1 MTPAAADPHNDF
13 NPLLSG
19 VLAGVKVAEFSQN
32 AAVPQCGRLLAGMGA
47 DVIKIEPLTGDS
59 MRHVAKLSDTE
70 SRAFSAIN
78 PGKRSLALDMTADG
92 APQIIN
98 ALLGW
103 ADIALVGLKRPD
115 LKRFG
120 LDWETVQRINPG
132 LVELQVTAFGP
143 EGPDANMPGYDVLVQ
158 ARSGL
163 GFMMNRSRDGVPLP
177 TRPAFIDF
185 STGAMATAAVLGAL
199 RHRDL
204 TGNGQRIDASLLG
217 TGMSLATANT
227 MRFQRDVPK
236 FTELR
241 EDLSMLQQAG
251 ADFDDQRTLY
261 EERVTGSAGIYL
273 LYFRHYRTADGIVS
287 LAGMSPGLI
296 ARFHDLTAVPVP
308 PTRNSNDPEL
318 LAVVAQA
325 EALFMAHTTDHWM
338 QLLEDG
344 GYPCAR
350 YQQPFAALDDEQN
363 LINGYVVDVEHQVF
377 GEYRTL
383 GMPFTYSD
391 TPTGL
396 AGPSPLLG
404 QHSEEILDQLGF
416 DRPSIAAFHAAE
428 VIRTQPE

>member
-1 MTPAAADPHNDF
+1 MTSTSDDSS
-13 NPLLSG
+13 NPLLAG

-47 DVIKIEPLTGDS
+47 DVIKIEPLAGDS

-92 APQIIN
+92 APDIIN
-98 ALLGW
+98 GLLRW

-115 LKRFG
+115 LERFG
-120 LDWETVQRINPG
+120 LDWETVHQVNPG

-143 EGPDANMPGYDVLVQ
+143 EGPDADMPGYDVLVQ

-163 GFMMNRSRDGVPLP
+163 GFMMNRSRDGVPMP

-204 TGNGQRIDASLLG
+204 TGQGQRIDASLLG

-227 MRFQRDVPK
+227 MRFQKDVPK
-236 FTELR
+236 FAELS
-241 EDLSMLQQAG
+241 EDLTMLQLAG
-251 ADFDDQRTLY
+251 ADFDDQRSLY
-261 EERVTGSAGIYL
+261 EQRISGAAGIYL
-273 LYFRHYRTADGIVS
+273 LYFRHYRTADGIIS

-296 ARFHDLTAVPVP
+296 ARFHQLTGLAVPP
-308 PTRNSNDPEL
+308 SRNSGDPEL
-318 LAVVAQA
+318 LTIVDQA
-325 EALFMAHTTDHWM
+325 EALFMEQTTDEWM
-338 QLLEDG
+338 QKLQQG

-350 YQQPFAALDDEQN
+350 YQHPFESLDDEQVVA
-363 LINGYVVDVEHQVF
+363 NGYAVDIEHPLF
-377 GEYRTL
+377 GEFRTV
-383 GMPFTYSD
+383 GMPFSYSD
-391 TPTGL
+391 TPARL
-396 AGPSPLLG
+396 AGASPLLG
-404 QHSEEILDQLGF
+404 QHSEQVLEQLGF
-416 DRPSIAAFHAAE
+416 APSAIADLAAAK
-428 VIRTQPE
+428 VIGTSRAD